1 MVSRE
6 GLCTVDA
13 WLSVISSR
21 AEKRVTKDGVLPLRL
36 DLADRGPFK
45 LDFCEARLAV
55 GAPDVAPALMR
66 AASRLVSMPL
76 KVATKLYFVSTFTT
90 SNVNNFGTN
99 I

>member
-13 WLSVISSR
+13 RLSVISSR

-45 LDFCEARLAV
+45 PDF
-55 GAPDVAPALMR
+55 
-66 AASRLVSMPL
+66 
-76 KVATKLYFVSTFTT
+76 
-90 SNVNNFGTN
+90 
-99 I
+99 